1 MLFLGKYLRK
11 PTSTSR
17 WQSNHNFPGDHLKL
31 HICKLQQEYASLC
44 IHFSIL
50 TFPLWVCN
58 VLNPSLLLWAFVG
71 HSWNFFLCTFVFF
84 ICTFYFYFRWLSTC
98 IHSCFCNIDFSI
110 KSMKLWWKRLFLI
123 KFIKKNFSLHLKR
136 KKEQIFNIWHTFCW
150 KFSGF
155 YFLNEFC
162 VLHVLVYL
170 YVIHLNYARF
180 MNNLF
185 IGKNL
190 FVVSKGRRKV
200 CFYIRTM
207 Y

>member
-1 MLFLGKYLRK
+1 MHSKGWWKGKYLRK

-84 ICTFYFYFRWLSTC
+84 ICTFDFYFRWLSTC

-123 KFIKKNFSLHLKR
+123 KFIKKFSLCTWR
-136 KKEQIFNIWHTFCW
+136 GKKN
-150 KFSGF
+150 KFSI
-155 YFLNEFC
+155 YDT
-162 VLHVLVYL
+162 
-170 YVIHLNYARF
+170 
-180 MNNLF
+180 LF
-185 IGKNL
+185 AENSL
-190 FVVSKGRRKV
+190 DFT
-200 CFYIRTM
+200 F
-207 Y
+207 

>member
-31 HICKLQQEYASLC
+31 HICKLQQEHASLC

-50 TFPLWVCN
+50 TLWVCN

-84 ICTFYFYFRWLSTC
+84 ICTFDFYFRWLSTC
-98 IHSCFCNIDFSI
+98 IHSCFCKIDFSI

-123 KFIKKNFSLHLKR
+123 KFIKKISLCTWR
-136 KKEQIFNIWHTFCW
+136 GKKN
-150 KFSGF
+150 KFSI
-155 YFLNEFC
+155 YDT
-162 VLHVLVYL
+162 
-170 YVIHLNYARF
+170 
-180 MNNLF
+180 LF
-185 IGKNL
+185 AENSL
-190 FVVSKGRRKV
+190 DFT
-200 CFYIRTM
+200 F
-207 Y
+207 